1 MRSRIRKML
10 QTWLQY
16 NPRVLNPLTLADLE
30 KQARAQVPSFVTR
43 IKKDDAD
50 VAATAAASAAADAA
64 AATATATTTATTTA
78 TASAGPADAAAVATA
93 MEESATAAA
102 TTTAATTGLTREQM
116 VAHLSTAKAFADK
129 MAAEKKEARI
139 ALKKSQIKRKFNNFA
154 QLSAT

>member
-1 MRSRIRKML
+1 ML

-16 NPRVLNPLTLADLE
+16 NPRVLNPLTLKKLE
-30 KQARAQVPSFVTR
+30 EEARAQVPSFVTR

-64 AATATATTTATTTA
+64 AATTTA

-139 ALKKSQIKRKFNNFA
+139 ALKKSQIKRKFNNFR
-154 QLSAT
+154 QLQTTLDNFEQL